1 MKLKLTNCIRQATVL
16 SGFAILFTSAAH
28 SQPAEPVNLTTEEVV
43 ALIKGKSISTENTR
57 WGSVRL
63 QFKEDG
69 ALYGNNNGG
78 SDSGKWRVVEGKLC
92 LEWRRW
98 DYEGCGVVRKVGS
111 EVQHLWPNGSVH
123 FVYRP

>member
-1 MKLKLTNCIRQATVL
+1 MKRIAPFCVTLLVSVAV
-16 SGFAILFTSAAH
+16 H
-28 SQPAEPVNLTTEEVV
+28 PQPAEPVNLTTEEVV
-43 ALIKGKSISTENTR
+43 TLIKDKSISTQNTR
-57 WGSVRL
+57 WGSVSL

-69 ALYGNNNGG
+69 TLYGSNNGG

-111 EVQHLWPNGSVH
+111 EIQHLWPNGKVH
-123 FVYRP
+123 FAYRP